1 MNHAFTRHKG
11 VLLCHNANSVVLLV
25 TAVAVPIA
33 LLENTNMMPIMTTV
47 NSVVLLVTAIAAPI
61 ALLENTST
69 KSLA

>member
-1 MNHAFTRHKG
+1 M
-11 VLLCHNANSVVLLV
+11 VLLV

-33 LLENTNMMPIMTTV
+33 LLENTNMGVGRNV